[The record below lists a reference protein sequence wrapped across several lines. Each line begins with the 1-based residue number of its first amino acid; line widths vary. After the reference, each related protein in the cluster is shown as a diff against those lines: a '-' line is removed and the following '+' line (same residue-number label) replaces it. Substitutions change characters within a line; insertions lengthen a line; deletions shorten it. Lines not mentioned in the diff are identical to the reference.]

1 MPWDVGAP
9 EAVRARFTSDKVQAR
24 SPRPSDRSVA
34 VFPSRVLTPRPPAVC
49 SSARSAPRSVAG
61 SVVSSL
67 LAATAVAVAS
77 AASAGRLS
85 AQTDYYNTDLGRPLQ
100 IEDYLALERYGLE
113 LQAAPLRVE
122 RGGGGVYQWGIEP
135 ELAYGI
141 FPRTQVE
148 VGLPLSYVDAGP
160 LGRRTGLAGVDVQ
173 LLHQLN
179 AETAL
184 PGLAVAANVLL
195 PAGGLGPDRAYPS
208 FKAIATRTASWA
220 RVHANAEVTVGP
232 RLAADPGDAAATPGS
247 GQVGAGAVE
256 LARWTAGVAVDRT
269 LPLRSLL
276 MGAEVYARQPLQ
288 LGEGVEWASTV
299 GVRYQYSPRLALDG
313 GVGRRLSGE
322 NRGWYATV
330 GSAYAFGLPFLIPR
344 RAGGTR

>member
-1 MPWDVGAP
+1 MRVMIP
-9 EAVRARFTSDKVQAR
+9 R
-24 SPRPSDRSVA
+24 SLAASH
-34 VFPSRVLTPRPPAVC
+34 PRPPRTRALAVSLGVAVC
-49 SSARSAPRSVAG
+49 AALPAQ
-61 SVVSSL
+61 
-67 LAATAVAVAS
+67 LA
-77 AASAGRLS
+77 

-122 RGGGGVYQWGIEP
+122 RGRGGVYQWGIEP
-135 ELAYGI
+135 ELAYGVL
-141 FPRTQVE
+141 PRTQIE
-148 VGLPLSYVDAGP
+148 VGLPLAYLDAGP

-173 LLHQLN
+173 LFHQLN
-179 AETAL
+179 AETAI
-184 PGLAVAANVLL
+184 PGLALAANVLL

-208 FKAIATRTASWA
+208 VKAIATRTLSWA
-220 RVHANAEVTVGP
+220 RFHANAEVTFGR
-232 RLAADPGDAAATPGS
+232 RLPSDDGGAPGAGQGVAPGGT

-256 LARWTAGVAVDRT
+256 LARWTAGVAADRT

-276 MGAEVYARQPLQ
+276 VGGEVYARQPLA
-288 LGEGVEWASTV
+288 LGERVEWASTV

-313 GVGRRLSGE
+313 GVGHRLSGE
-322 NRGWYATV
+322 NRGWYATF

>member
-1 MPWDVGAP
+1 VIA
-9 EAVRARFTSDKVQAR
+9 
-24 SPRPSDRSVA
+24 SV
-34 VFPSRVLTPRPPAVC
+34 L
-49 SSARSAPRSVAG
+49 
-61 SVVSSL
+61 
-67 LAATAVAVAS
+67 
-77 AASAGRLS
+77 AASAVAMAVAAASARRLP

-122 RGGGGVYQWGIEP
+122 RGRGGVYQWGIEP

-141 FPRTQVE
+141 FRRTQIE

-173 LLHQLN
+173 LFHQLN
-179 AETAL
+179 TETAI
-184 PGLAVAANVLL
+184 PGVALAANVLL

-208 FKAIATRTASWA
+208 FKAIATRTGSWA

-232 RLAADPGDAAATPGS
+232 RLPADAGGGAGAPGA
-247 GQVGAGAVE
+247 GQLGAGAVE
-256 LARWTAGVAVDRT
+256 LARWTAGVAADRT

-276 MGAEVYARQPLQ
+276 VGAELYARQPLQ
-288 LGEGVEWASTV
+288 LGERVAWASTV

-313 GVGRRLSGE
+313 GAGRRLSGDD
-322 NRGWYATV
+322 RGWYATV